1 MNEQMPFAVVGSR
14 EEIVVNNVKVRA
26 REYAWGVV
34 EVENEAHCD
43 FVKLREMLI
52 RTNMEDLRERTH
64 TVSHLCVSW
73 IFQPH
78 SILSLGALRA
88 VQTGTATADGKQRYS
103 RAYQREC
110 EGYV

>member
-14 EEIVVNNVKVRA
+14 DEIVVNNQKVRA
-26 REYAWGVV
+26 REYVWGVV

-64 TVSHLCVSW
+64 TVSPLCVLCVPVT
-73 IFQPH
+73 FH
-78 SILSLGALRA
+78 SPSRFTTSCTDGSSCRGWA
-88 VQTGTATADGKQRYS
+88 VR
-103 RAYQREC
+103 R
-110 EGYV
+110 